1 MFTGIVKATGKIV
14 NVDNHGSGRQIHIDT
29 SHKYDW
35 KYDWQEGNSVSV
47 NGICLTLTNI
57 KQDVITCEL
66 SEETLAKTT
75 AQNWVPNHLVNLEPA
90 LKLGDELGGHWVTG
104 HIDATGKIAE
114 IQQDKDELG
123 ARFTFTAPSE
133 LLKLVVDKGSITID
147 GVSLTVNQTSEKDL
161 TVTIIPWTR
170 KNTIFELAK
179 VGTLV
184 NVEVDIIARHIA
196 KLLPA

>member
-75 AQNWVPNHLVNLEPA
+75 AQNWVPSYLVNLEPA

-170 KNTIFELAK
+170 KNTIFE
-179 VGTLV
+179 
-184 NVEVDIIARHIA
+184 
-196 KLLPA
+196 